1 MSTTT
6 IERQR
11 SPAMRSAYRA
21 GRDAVSARDESNPF
35 IQERD
40 PELYSAWEDGYE
52 DELDICRPTAC
63 AARSTRRCATPTGV
77 KCDVRRHHQVA
88 RRFRHSCHREQTD
101 AARFQAQ
108 RVPRGVGLNL
118 QGAVMSVRKKLLIA
132 VAVLAAFVAVTVV
145 VAWLA
150 GDNVPCVTAKCLE
163 GM

>member
-52 DELDICRPTAC
+52 DELDM
-63 AARSTRRCATPTGV
+63 
-77 KCDVRRHHQVA
+77 
-88 RRFRHSCHREQTD
+88 
-101 AARFQAQ
+101 QADSLCCSLDSSMRDTHGSQ
-108 RVPRGVGLNL
+108 
-118 QGAVMSVRKKLLIA
+118 M
-132 VAVLAAFVAVTVV
+132 
-145 VAWLA
+145 
-150 GDNVPCVTAKCLE
+150 
-163 GM
+163 